1 MTTGDDAKRAKG
13 ESGSAEVKGSGAKA
27 GTPRDRIIEGLLSLA
42 ARRAFEDVTITD
54 IAHEAGVS
62 LADFRDLFPSKGAV
76 LAAFSRKIDRQV
88 LDGMTDEYAS
98 EPARERLYDVLRRRL
113 TALAPYREG
122 LASIAQWASTDPL
135 AAAALNR
142 QVVNSMRFMLE
153 AADIDCEGA
162 VGALKLQGLALAWR
176 RVLDALFEDRESDLA
191 RTLSAL
197 DKELLRG
204 EKFIDRAE
212 DFVRL
217 ASPLRSLARA
227 VFGGKRRHGR
237 REHDEYDENH
247 EEHEIRHHHG
257 RHEGRHHPHARA

>member
-1 MTTGDDAKRAKG
+1 MTTGGAKHSGG
-13 ESGSAEVKGSGAKA
+13 ESGPATEKSAGVSQAPA
-27 GTPRDRIIEGLLSLA
+27 RDRIIHAMLSLA
-42 ARRAFEDVTITD
+42 ARRDFGDVTITD
-54 IAHEAGVS
+54 IAHDAGVS

-76 LAAFSRKIDRQV
+76 LASFSRMIDRQV
-88 LDGMTDEYAS
+88 LDGMTDEYES

-113 TALAPYREG
+113 FALAPYRDG
-122 LASIAQWASTDPL
+122 LASILRWASSDPL

-162 VGALKLQGLALAWR
+162 VGALKLQGLTLAWR
-176 RVLDALFEDRESDLA
+176 RVLDVLFEDRESDLA

-217 ASPLRSLARA
+217 ASPLRTLVRA

-237 REHDEYDENH
+237 REHDEYDEDR